1 MNFSLCLQELFGEFG
16 ALRKAFI
23 HYDKSGRSLGTA
35 NVIYERRV
43 DAVRAMKQ
51 YNNVP
56 LDGKEHNLY
65 PSSLACE
72 QHCVML
78 DVASQIWLLSI
89 VVFKNWQLLLLHTF
103 HLVLAISRIV
113 N

>member
-1 MNFSLCLQELFGEFG
+1 MNIIFSYLQELFGEFG

-56 LDGKEHNLY
+56 LDGKCATVHL
-65 PSSLACE
+65 PSSAVE
-72 QHCVML
+72 QT
-78 DVASQIWLLSI
+78 S
-89 VVFKNWQLLLLHTF
+89 
-103 HLVLAISRIV
+103 
-113 N
+113 

>member
-1 MNFSLCLQELFGEFG
+1 MITSVLLLKRTTLAYTLCSPVGYLFLNRAGYHIMTCIDTVNDVVFQELFGEFG
-16 ALRKAFI
+16 AVRKAFI

-56 LDGKEHNLY
+56 LDGKL
-65 PSSLACE
+65 
-72 QHCVML
+72 
-78 DVASQIWLLSI
+78 
-89 VVFKNWQLLLLHTF
+89 T
-103 HLVLAISRIV
+103 
-113 N
+113 

>member
-1 MNFSLCLQELFGEFG
+1 MLVYKALSLSLLLQELFGEFG

-56 LDGKEHNLY
+56 LDGKLIAC
-65 PSSLACE
+65 PPSLAFDISL
-72 QHCVML
+72 VTIFTKL
-78 DVASQIWLLSI
+78 SQ
-89 VVFKNWQLLLLHTF
+89 
-103 HLVLAISRIV
+103 
-113 N
+113 

>member
-1 MNFSLCLQELFGEFG
+1 MYYDPCHLQELFGEFG

-56 LDGKEHNLY
+56 LDGK
-65 PSSLACE
+65 
-72 QHCVML
+72 
-78 DVASQIWLLSI
+78 
-89 VVFKNWQLLLLHTF
+89 
-103 HLVLAISRIV
+103 HLVLSSLEQCCFSSGYFLARVSIITHLTQTCIGHEDFTIV
-113 N
+113 MLVSGCSVVYQI

>member
-1 MNFSLCLQELFGEFG
+1 MNTQDMVLSCFQELFGEFG

-35 NVIYERRV
+35 NIIYERRV

-56 LDGKEHNLY
+56 LDGKHSCVCFSCCFLIILL
-65 PSSLACE
+65 PILSL
-72 QHCVML
+72 
-78 DVASQIWLLSI
+78 
-89 VVFKNWQLLLLHTF
+89 
-103 HLVLAISRIV
+103 LVPCL
-113 N
+113 